1 MPETA
6 SERRTRAVVVS
17 LDGDAL
23 DLVEGLSG
31 IEVLG
36 FLDAQADSADRAF
49 PNLGADA
56 AWPSLKARE
65 PGLKAVLAVDPPKLR
80 ERLASVYGLDD
91 LLTVVAEDAVVSPHA
106 SVGRGTLVQRG
117 VMVGRN
123 AVVGRACKLNCGA
136 AVHHDA
142 RLGDYTTVAPGA
154 RLLGR
159 VQVGRGCYIGAAAV
173 VLPRRVVG
181 DGAIIGAG
189 AVVTS
194 DVPDGAT
201 VVGVPARRRPESG
214 ARF

>member
-1 MPETA
+1 
-6 SERRTRAVVVS
+6 VVS

-31 IEVLG
+31 VEVLG
-36 FLDAQADSADRAF
+36 FLDAQADAADRAF

-56 AWPSLKARE
+56 AWPSLKAQE

-106 SVGRGTLVQRG
+106 SVGRGSLVQRG

-136 AVHHDA
+136 VLHHDV

-159 VQVGRGCYIGAAAV
+159 VQVGKGCYIGAAAV
-173 VLPRRVVG
+173 VLPRRVIG
-181 DGAIIGAG
+181 DGAIVGAG